1 MAADVELL
9 PLPEPYGYLRD
20 LDGGLQM
27 SIGPVRP
34 ADRAGGYTTPWVAMY
49 DPGRV
54 RACVAHA
61 AAAKDAEIEALRAE
75 VAEWKRV
82 AAAQAEL
89 HGDAEACAERLAEA
103 LQNIRN
109 VAREPYGTLNAAWV
123 GTTADAALNTTAV
136 QENDDA

>member
-1 MAADVELL
+1 MTDEVVLL
-9 PLPEPYGYLRD
+9 PLHLLEAFSDAMKGGRGE
-20 LDGGLQM
+20 LDAWLEVNDEAD
-27 SIGPVRP
+27 VRIHVE
-34 ADRAGGYTTPWVAMY
+34 AYTRAKVS
-49 DPGRV
+49 
-54 RACVAHA
+54 RAI
-61 AAAKDAEIEALRAE
+61 AAKDAEVEALRAE

-109 VAREPYGTLNAAWV
+109 VAREPYGTLNAARV
-123 GTTADAALNTTAV
+123 GTTADAALNTTAA